1 MNAEKK
7 GKAAL
12 PSFHSEDLYGY
23 VSPEWHPFRSQSQ
36 IDATDSEKDIEPT
49 PKYTNEKK
57 LSAFDTR
64 LRRKSRILDNRKEEQ
79 LDSDGPSQSLTGCI
93 LFNWNMNRSHV
104 KRLNVIT
111 DTEPNVIMLLP
122 TSKLSWLVHL
132 IPLFINL

>member
-7 GKAAL
+7 GKAAF

-57 LSAFDTR
+57 LSAFDKK
-64 LRRKSRILDNRKEEQ
+64 LRRKSRVLDNRKEEQ
-79 LDSDGPSQSLTGCI
+79 LASDGLIS
-93 LFNWNMNRSHV
+93 
-104 KRLNVIT
+104 IT
-111 DTEPNVIMLLP
+111 DTESQCDHVITHVQGQLV
-122 TSKLSWLVHL
+122 SSSQVYNYSSWVHKLSMSYILSS
-132 IPLFINL
+132 IN